1 MLFAVAAI
9 VFFII
14 LLLTNDVFF
23 NWKFERHHKVL
34 GWYMKPLFIIPIV
47 IFAFKKSF
55 TGIFASIYKYVLLPC
70 SCCKEPSSFR
80 FLAFEM
86 EYLICLLHFL
96 LQTAA
101 D

>member
-34 GWYMKPLFIIPIV
+34 GWYMKPLFIYSMKLRIPPLATIV
-47 IFAFKKSF
+47 LKPRFDEKDKSRL
-55 TGIFASIYKYVLLPC
+55 K
-70 SCCKEPSSFR
+70 
-80 FLAFEM
+80 
-86 EYLICLLHFL
+86 
-96 LQTAA
+96 
-101 D
+101 

>member
-47 IFAFKKSF
+47 IFAFKK
-55 TGIFASIYKYVLLPC
+55 VLPV
-70 SCCKEPSSFR
+70 
-80 FLAFEM
+80 
-86 EYLICLLHFL
+86 YLILLTSMFWF
-96 LQTAA
+96 TAPA
-101 D
+101 AKNPQVLDF